1 LAPEWQRQYD
11 AFARAIERGAADC
24 ATVED
29 ALRALEITAACEL
42 SAQQGISISRAELQR
57 LATHER
63 LGADERPAPQQL
75 GASHSPGVERAL

>member
-11 AFARAIERGAADC
+11 AFARAIERGAADR

-42 SAQQGISISRAELQR
+42 SAQQGNSISRAEFQQ
-57 LATHER
+57 LAGHDFDAEHPST
-63 LGADERPAPQQL
+63 PPQL
-75 GASHSPGVERAL
+75 GAAHSPGVERAS